1 MNSQDFR
8 NLQEAYL
15 NVYQEIDEA
24 FKPLPTEKLDNKI
37 KKLAVSSDSDSGT
50 RQGNIGRVRS
60 NIGKSQ
66 KTKSFGSTE
75 SAKRKSA
82 KHHAKSYLRQ
92 HRYSTQDTE
101 DKPDLYTRKTGYYI
115 DRGEDAKKKHL
126 QRMNKEQVDLYDI
139 ILSHLI
145 DEGYADTQEAAEVMM
160 VNMSEEWREEILD
173 EGIGSAIKG
182 LFAKKKKPEAQKP
195 ESRGAELRR
204 RYNTGPEKSDTSV
217 KRAIINRSR
226 DNATR
231 AQAQV
236 DRGNASQSY
245 ADKAKGAVDSYLKAG
260 YSKYRATGGS
270 GGQGGSGEI
279 GSGNKARKRA
289 AALNN
294 SYDLFDYMMEYL
306 ISEGYA
312 DTNENALVIMANMSE
327 DWRENILTEVSQ
339 KEFDDGMMKAAAKMP
354 SDVHTPSREELFGSK
369 EERSKIKLPKGVV
382 NPTPDTSAN
391 IRKSSEYSSPRASRG
406 LPAAGYN

>member
-1 MNSQDFR
+1 MNSQDYR

-15 NVYQEIDEA
+15 DVYEQEETLDEKVLGQDPESRKA
-24 FKPLPTEKLDNKI
+24 
-37 KKLAVSSDSDSGT
+37 
-50 RQGNIGRVRS
+50 
-60 NIGKSQ
+60 
-66 KTKSFGSTE
+66 GSE
-75 SAKRKSA
+75 ERKS
-82 KHHAKSYLRQ
+82 
-92 HRYSTQDTE
+92 
-101 DKPDLYTRKTGYYI
+101 G
-115 DRGEDAKKKHL
+115 
-126 QRMNKEQVDLYDI
+126 NKRLPP
-139 ILSHLI
+139 SSGK
-145 DEGYADTQEAAEVMM
+145 GYADNQKKSISYMNKLTKNNKIIPGMAHEEV
-160 VNMSEEWREEILD
+160 EEFD

-195 ESRGAELRR
+195 ESRGAQLRR

-245 ADKAKGAVDSYLKAG
+245 ADNAKGAVDSYLKAG

-306 ISEGYA
+306 IDEGYA

-327 DWRENILTEVSQ
+327 DWKYNILEAIVY
-339 KEFDDGMMKAAAKMP
+339 A
-354 SDVHTPSREELFGSK
+354 
-369 EERSKIKLPKGVV
+369 
-382 NPTPDTSAN
+382 
-391 IRKSSEYSSPRASRG
+391 
-406 LPAAGYN
+406 

>member
-15 NVYQEIDEA
+15 EVYEQEE
-24 FKPLPTEKLDNKI
+24 T
-37 KKLAVSSDSDSGT
+37 
-50 RQGNIGRVRS
+50 
-60 NIGKSQ
+60 
-66 KTKSFGSTE
+66 
-75 SAKRKSA
+75 
-82 KHHAKSYLRQ
+82 
-92 HRYSTQDTE
+92 
-101 DKPDLYTRKTGYYI
+101 
-115 DRGEDAKKKHL
+115 
-126 QRMNKEQVDLYDI
+126 
-139 ILSHLI
+139 
-145 DEGYADTQEAAEVMM
+145 
-160 VNMSEEWREEILD
+160 LD

-182 LFAKKKKPEAQKP
+182 LFAKKKEQEAQKP
-195 ESRGAELRR
+195 ESRGAQLRR

-231 AQAQV
+231 AQTQV

-260 YSKYRATGGS
+260 YNKYGADRSDSGGMGGS
-270 GGQGGSGEI
+270 GGS

-306 ISEGYA
+306 IDEGYA

-327 DWRENILTEVSQ
+327 EWRENILTEVSQ
-339 KEFDDGMMKAAAKMP
+339 KEFDAGMMKAAAKMP

>member
-15 NVYQEIDEA
+15 NVYEQEETLDEKVLGQDPESRKA
-24 FKPLPTEKLDNKI
+24 
-37 KKLAVSSDSDSGT
+37 
-50 RQGNIGRVRS
+50 
-60 NIGKSQ
+60 
-66 KTKSFGSTE
+66 GSE
-75 SAKRKSA
+75 ERKS
-82 KHHAKSYLRQ
+82 
-92 HRYSTQDTE
+92 
-101 DKPDLYTRKTGYYI
+101 G
-115 DRGEDAKKKHL
+115 
-126 QRMNKEQVDLYDI
+126 NKRLPP
-139 ILSHLI
+139 SSGK
-145 DEGYADTQEAAEVMM
+145 GYADNQKKSISYMNKLTKNNKIIPGMAHEEV
-160 VNMSEEWREEILD
+160 EEFD

-182 LFAKKKKPEAQKP
+182 LFAKKKKPEAP
-195 ESRGAELRR
+195 EPLSRGAQLRQK
-204 RYNTGPEKSDTSV
+204 YGTETSP
-217 KRAIINRSR
+217 KRQIL
-226 DNATR
+226 DKTR
-231 AQAQV
+231 ARAEK
-236 DRGNASQSY
+236 
-245 ADKAKGAVDSYLKAG
+245 DKEKYGDSTYSKSVATNSAAAHDKYLKAG

-327 DWRENILTEVSQ
+327 EWRENILTEVSQ
-339 KEFDDGMMKAAAKMP
+339 DEFRAGMMKAAAKMP
-354 SDVHTPSREELFGSK
+354 SDVRTPSREELFGSK